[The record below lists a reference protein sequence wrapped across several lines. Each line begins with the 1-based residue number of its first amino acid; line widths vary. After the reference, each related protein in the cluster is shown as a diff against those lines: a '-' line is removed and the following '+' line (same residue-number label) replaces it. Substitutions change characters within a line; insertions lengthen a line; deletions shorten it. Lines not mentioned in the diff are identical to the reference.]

1 MAVCGVGMGRAKQ
14 NKTGSK
20 KECKWMCNLQQH
32 NNSCMGTTL
41 QFSTFNSPFN
51 GPFNDA
57 FDDAFALSAIKDFE
71 W

>member
-1 MAVCGVGMGRAKQ
+1 
-14 NKTGSK
+14 
-20 KECKWMCNLQQH
+20 MCNLQQH